1 MKEYINNT
9 SVCRRKTLLKH
20 FEGCVLS
27 NPSGHMCCDVCAE
40 TCTCKG
46 AYCDMDV
53 YLPLHQLDN
62 MDVETNIRHV
72 NNTQKEQ
79 LHKRLWQL
87 QKTIVVREGSRA
99 MSHVTYPTTLMQFG
113 KYQIEQ
119 VIEHCDKIF
128 TLENVMDYVEIWNKK
143 YAVSIFKIIKDVFC
157 DIERDITDSDSD
169 SDSSDDMPA
178 DSVSLSDD
186 MVIDK
191 SFLSLIN
198 TSDWNVESILGSSYE
213 AEVDSLSDIVHDTE
227 LNYEGFQE
235 TLDFT
240 NKM

>member
-1 MKEYINNT
+1 
-9 SVCRRKTLLKH
+9 
-20 FEGCVLS
+20 
-27 NPSGHMCCDVCAE
+27 
-40 TCTCKG
+40 
-46 AYCDMDV
+46 
-53 YLPLHQLDN
+53 
-62 MDVETNIRHV
+62 
-72 NNTQKEQ
+72 
-79 LHKRLWQL
+79 
-87 QKTIVVREGSRA
+87 
-99 MSHVTYPTTLMQFG
+99 MQFG

-128 TLENVMDYVEIWNKK
+128 TLENVMDYVEIWNKE
-143 YAVSIFKIIKDVFC
+143 YAVNIFKIIKDVFC
-157 DIERDITDSDSD
+157 DIEHDITDSDSD